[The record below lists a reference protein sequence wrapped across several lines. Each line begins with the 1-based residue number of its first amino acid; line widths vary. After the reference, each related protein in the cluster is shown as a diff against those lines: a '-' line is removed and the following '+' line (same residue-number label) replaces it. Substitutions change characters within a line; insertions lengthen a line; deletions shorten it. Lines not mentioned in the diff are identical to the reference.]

1 MEGIRLIDASEVH
14 VKKKTSKIEIKKIP
28 KIPIN
33 IIDDKNITESVGI
46 RESDKGSEV
55 DDKNI
60 LKKESDQNN
69 KSVQDNVGMEIRAIK
84 LKQEIYYG
92 PKNVNKNKFMRLYKK
107 LGLTWLEDISIGGMI
122 VSGWVNKDRS
132 QYIIKLLEEGD
143 YKRFKFYGCDA
154 IYDYFMS
161 LGAVTFDYT
170 KETQISPSY
179 QTKTIVDIDK
189 TIDKYEFIGADLWS
203 GYMTRKLLKN
213 MPDNW
218 GVIWK

>member
-1 MEGIRLIDASEVH
+1 MQNLNRILLEKRSNKMEGIRLIDASEVH

-132 QYIIKLLEEGD
+132 QYIIKLLE
-143 YKRFKFYGCDA
+143 
-154 IYDYFMS
+154 
-161 LGAVTFDYT
+161 
-170 KETQISPSY
+170 
-179 QTKTIVDIDK
+179 
-189 TIDKYEFIGADLWS
+189 
-203 GYMTRKLLKN
+203 
-213 MPDNW
+213 
-218 GVIWK
+218 

>member
-14 VKKKTSKIEIKKIP
+14 VKKKTSKIEIKKMP

-84 LKQEIYYG
+84 LKQEISSNHVKPNFLYNLMNLFLLTFFG
-92 PKNVNKNKFMRLYKK
+92 P
-107 LGLTWLEDISIGGMI
+107 
-122 VSGWVNKDRS
+122 
-132 QYIIKLLEEGD
+132 
-143 YKRFKFYGCDA
+143 
-154 IYDYFMS
+154 
-161 LGAVTFDYT
+161 
-170 KETQISPSY
+170 
-179 QTKTIVDIDK
+179 
-189 TIDKYEFIGADLWS
+189 
-203 GYMTRKLLKN
+203 
-213 MPDNW
+213 
-218 GVIWK
+218 